1 MFFKS
6 KQKEIEDLI
15 GKYCQEVRE
24 LLDLFQ
30 ATMRDYLREQDLDKL
45 RENST
50 DIHKLESQADDVRR
64 EVELMMYEKAL
75 FPESRGDVMALLEG
89 ADRVPNQAEGAVRT
103 ILTQH
108 ISVPETFTE
117 RVMTLVESSA
127 KAGYAMLDAVAGLF
141 NHAAATRNL
150 LGKIDELE
158 SEVDRLQNSL
168 IEDIFDSD
176 IDGFDKMQLRE
187 MVDRLARPSDR
198 AENVADHIAVI
209 LAKRDI

>member
-1 MFFKS
+1 
-6 KQKEIEDLI
+6 
-15 GKYCQEVRE
+15 
-24 LLDLFQ
+24 
-30 ATMRDYLREQDLDKL
+30 
-45 RENST
+45 
-50 DIHKLESQADDVRR
+50 
-64 EVELMMYEKAL
+64 
-75 FPESRGDVMALLEG
+75 
-89 ADRVPNQAEGAVRT
+89 
-103 ILTQH
+103 
-108 ISVPETFTE
+108 
-117 RVMTLVESSA
+117 MTLVESSA

-168 IEDIFDSD
+168 IEEIFDSD

>member
-30 ATMRDYLREQDLDKL
+30 TTMRDYLRGQDLEEL
-45 RENST
+45 RAKST
-50 DIHKLESQADDVRR
+50 DIHTLESQADDVRR
-64 EVELMMYEKAL
+64 EVEMMMYEKAL

-89 ADRVPNQAEGAVRT
+89 VDRVPNQAEGAVRT

-108 ISVPETFTE
+108 IGVPETFAD
-117 RVMTLVESSA
+117 RVMTLVETSA
-127 KAGYAMLDAVAGLF
+127 KAGYTMLNAVGGMF
-141 NHAAATRNL
+141 EHAAATRNL

-158 SEVDRLQNSL
+158 SEVDGMQNSL
-168 IEDIFDSD
+168 IEDIFDAD
-176 IDGFDKMQLRE
+176 IGGFDKMQLRE